1 MNFIC
6 TLSDLNVHREMYL
19 ENSFDAHVSLHI
31 HFTSMYIYQHQS
43 YTENSNQK
51 TTNFS
56 LSKKFL
62 VISRVDF
69 RERER
74 ENCDTHSTY
83 RVFWWKHVRT
93 QL

>member
-1 MNFIC
+1 
-6 TLSDLNVHREMYL
+6 MY
-19 ENSFDAHVSLHI
+19 H
-31 HFTSMYIYQHQS
+31 YIYTLLVCTYISINHILK
-43 YTENSNQK
+43 NSNQK

-74 ENCDTHSTY
+74 ERIVTLAALTEFSGGNM
-83 RVFWWKHVRT
+83 
-93 QL
+93 